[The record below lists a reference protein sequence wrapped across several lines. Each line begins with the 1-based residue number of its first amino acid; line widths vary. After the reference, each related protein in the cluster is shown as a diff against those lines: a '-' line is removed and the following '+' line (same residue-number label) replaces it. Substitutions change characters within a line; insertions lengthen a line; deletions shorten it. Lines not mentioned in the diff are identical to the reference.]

1 MAEESV
7 LATPEL
13 KTANHAH
20 LKAGAPIVVS
30 HDAVTG
36 RCVVMCN
43 TMPEITDTTFV
54 CAQCGFKT
62 TCIGTIGY
70 HSQAGRCYYAH
81 KQAVINK
88 YNKSKNPDATSPVVP
103 PFYTQV
109 VTERL
114 PTFPVTI
121 KNFKTTPVGETKLF
135 DEAFPDGKPVFEWY
149 KNSVEGKKL
158 DNPEPLFTLFEKYYF
173 LFPAVGSGRNLK
185 TNLAKTKSAL
195 AESKSAHEETKAELA
210 ALKAAQM
217 KPSAVVEKPA
227 KPAVKVPVVKAKKS
241 KKAKN
246 NPPKKVAV
254 QKRTSTRART
264 PTKKM

>member
-1 MAEESV
+1 MAKESV
-7 LATPEL
+7 PATPKL
-13 KTANHAH
+13 DTDNHAQ

-30 HDAVTG
+30 HDEETG
-36 RCVVMCN
+36 CNVVMCN
-43 TMPEITDTTFV
+43 TMPVTDTTFV
-54 CAQCGFKT
+54 CAQCGSTFA
-62 TCIGTIGY
+62 CIGLMGY
-70 HSQAGRCYYAH
+70 HSSSGRCYFAH
-81 KQAVINK
+81 KQAVMNK

-185 TNLAKTKSAL
+185 TNLAQTKSAL

-210 ALKAAQM
+210 ALKAAQT
-217 KPSAVVEKPA
+217 KPSADVEKPA
-227 KPAVKVPVVKAKKS
+227 VKKVTTKAKES
-241 KKAKN
+241 KKRNSDPAE
-246 NPPKKVAV
+246 VESV
-254 QKRTSTRART
+254 RRSSRAR
-264 PTKKM
+264 KSRHI